1 MIRAAESRVVRGWA
15 VFDLVVTALLAL
27 PPAAALFLQ
36 VLYAVNGR
44 LGGASAVPAFEPVQ
58 WFFVCLTG
66 AMGVAW
72 AAARILMPLRTLGRV
87 DAIARLWVTFLIL
100 YFVFARGAPPV
111 LLAFCATELAG
122 ALHQIWALRS
132 SAREARW

>member
-1 MIRAAESRVVRGWA
+1 MIRAAESRVVRGWG

-27 PPAAALFLQ
+27 PPTAAVFLQ

-44 LGGASAVPAFEPVQ
+44 LGGAAAVPAFEPVQ
-58 WFFVCLTG
+58 WFFVCLAG
-66 AMGVAW
+66 ALGVAW
-72 AAARILMPLRTLGRV
+72 AVARILLPLRTLGRV
-87 DAIARLWVTFLIL
+87 DAIARLWVTILIL

-111 LLAFCATELAG
+111 LLAFCATELGG
-122 ALHQIWALRS
+122 ALHQLWALRS